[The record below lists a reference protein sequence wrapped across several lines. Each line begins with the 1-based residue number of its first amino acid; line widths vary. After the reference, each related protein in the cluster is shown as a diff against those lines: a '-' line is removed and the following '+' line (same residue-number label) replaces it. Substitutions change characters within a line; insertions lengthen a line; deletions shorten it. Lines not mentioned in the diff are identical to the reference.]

1 VLGEVLDAALDPC
14 VAELLHDTASTPIAT
29 ASAIGRI
36 MPCLTIP
43 AERTGRFQ
51 RGSARRN
58 LRGMAKIV
66 FIGAGSTV
74 FARNLLGDIL
84 SHEELAAS
92 EIALFDID
100 RERLATSELVAR
112 RVAAAVDAPAKIVA
126 TTDRRAALD
135 GADYAINMI
144 QVGGY
149 EPATVVDFEVPKRFG
164 LRQTIGD
171 TLGIGGIMR
180 GLRTIPVLLSLCA
193 DMEELCPNVWFLN
206 YTNPMA
212 INCRAIGRASSIRTV
227 GLCHSVQGTAY
238 ELSMDLGIPYRDI
251 DYLAAGINHM
261 AFYLRFERDGVD
273 LYPQLRALA
282 DSGRVPEG
290 NRVRYEMLRRL
301 GYFVTESSEHF
312 AEYVPWFIKRD
323 RPDLIEQF
331 NVPLDEYPRRC
342 VDQIERWDAERD
354 NLERGESIDVQPSFE
369 YAATIIRSIE
379 TGKPRVIYGNV
390 PNDGLI
396 DDLPAGCTVEVPCL
410 VDGTGVQPTR
420 IGALPMQLAALIRT
434 NVNVHE
440 LTVEAAL
447 TGRRDH
453 VYHAA
458 MLDPHTAAELDLE
471 QIHALVDALL
481 TAHGDWIPELS

>member
-1 VLGEVLDAALDPC
+1 
-14 VAELLHDTASTPIAT
+14 
-29 ASAIGRI
+29 
-36 MPCLTIP
+36 
-43 AERTGRFQ
+43 
-51 RGSARRN
+51 
-58 LRGMAKIV
+58 MAKIT

-84 SHEELAAS
+84 GFDELADS
-92 EIALFDID
+92 EITLFDID
-100 RERLATSELVAR
+100 AERLETSELVAR
-112 RVAAAVDAPAKIVA
+112 RVADALGSPAKIHA

-149 EPATVVDFEVPKRFG
+149 EPCTVTDFEVPKRFG
-164 LRQTIGD
+164 LRQTIAD

-180 GLRTIPVLLSLCA
+180 GLRTIPVALAICA
-193 DMEELCPNVWFLN
+193 DMEELCPDVWFLN

-212 INCRAIGRASSIRTV
+212 INCRAISRASSIRTV
-227 GLCHSVQGTAY
+227 GLCHSVQGTAF
-238 ELSMDLGIPYRDI
+238 ELSQDLGIPYQEI

-261 AFYLRFERDGVD
+261 AFYLRFERDGED
-273 LYPQLRALA
+273 LYPRLQALA
-282 DSGRVPEG
+282 ESGAVPEG
-290 NRVRYEMLRRL
+290 NRVRYEILKHF

-323 RPDLIEQF
+323 RPDLIDRF

-342 VDQIERWDAERD
+342 VDQIARWDAERQQ
-354 NLERGESIDVQPSFE
+354 LERGDAMDVQRSFE
-369 YAATIIRSIE
+369 YASTIIRSIE

-390 PNDGLI
+390 PNHGLI
-396 DDLPAGCTVEVPCL
+396 SDLPEGCTVEVPCL
-410 VDGTGVQPTR
+410 VDGNGVQPTH
-420 IGALPMQLAALIRT
+420 IGAMPPQLTALIRT

-458 MLDPHTAAELDLE
+458 MLDPHTAAELDLD
-471 QIHALVDALL
+471 QIRELVDALL
-481 TAHGDWIPELS
+481 DEHGDWVPALT